1 MGPRERYS
9 PGPSLTLNGP
19 GWPVEKKIKI
29 HKMGIRGR
37 LAASMQAN
45 YIFVIRLG
53 VLILYG
59 SKLAIFLF
67 KEVTPLIQR
76 RAIAQ
81 PVMIIK
87 IEQRKFTKFRN
98 SGGVPTKSDLFSLV
112 WW

>member
-1 MGPRERYS
+1 MIKDVWFRGAATCMGPRERYS

-81 PVMIIK
+81 PVMIICLLY
-87 IEQRKFTKFRN
+87 T
-98 SGGVPTKSDLFSLV
+98 SDAADE
-112 WW
+112 